1 MFVGQVVGGVGEAV
15 GNRLNCRLS
24 RGRWQHGEMTMALPT
39 VKVERVGGLLAAAVV
54 LPRLVD
60 MRSVMLMRVV
70 ADMCRI
76 RPGFVFA
83 IARDRRP
90 AQLKRHHH

>member
-15 GNRLNCRLS
+15 GNRLNCR
-24 RGRWQHGEMTMALPT
+24 RGCGRRQHRAMAMALPT

-54 LPRLVD
+54 LPRLAD

-70 ADMCRI
+70 ADMCGI
-76 RPGFVFA
+76 RPAFVFA

-90 AQLKRHHH
+90 A